1 MTRVAIALLLCLGL
15 AACGQ
20 SRLNPMTW
28 FGGEREERITL
39 REGAPESADPR
50 PLVAA
55 ITALSVETTT
65 SGAIVTATAL
75 TDATGYWQPGLL
87 EVERTEDSVTYEFR
101 ARPPQAGRLAGPE
114 PTRVIVAAVDLG
126 RRDLAGLRTITVRSQ
141 TNQRSVQRR

>member
-1 MTRVAIALLLCLGL
+1 MRAILALTLCFSL

-39 REGAPESADPR
+39 RDAPQVDAR
-50 PLVAA
+50 PIVSE

-75 TDATGYWQPGLL
+75 TDATGYWRPGLL
-87 EVERTEDSVTYEFR
+87 EVERTETSVTYEFR
-101 ARPPQAGRLAGPE
+101 AEPPVAGGAAGPA
-114 PTRVIVAAVDLG
+114 PSRSVVAAVELG
-126 RRDLAGLRTITVRSQ
+126 RRELAGLRTITVRSR
-141 TNQRSVQRR
+141 TNQRSVTRR